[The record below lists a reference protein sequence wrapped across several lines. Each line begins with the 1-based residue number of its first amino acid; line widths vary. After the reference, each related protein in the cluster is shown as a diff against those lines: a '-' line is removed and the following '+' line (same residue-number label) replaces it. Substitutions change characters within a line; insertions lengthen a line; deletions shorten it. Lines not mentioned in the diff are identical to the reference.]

1 MPKSLIRLLSF
12 FAKEVNEIRR
22 QPRLVASLIFG
33 PFLILVLFGAGYQSN
48 QPAFAVVLVVPDQ
61 SLGQENLDALKKSML
76 GNFHLVGTEQTLD
89 PAMQKLRNHTIDMV
103 IALPNDIQG
112 RLLRGEQPQ
121 VDFYFNDINPLDAQ
135 WIQYLSYAQVNEI
148 NRFILQQS
156 ASAMQ
161 SDAKT
166 ANAQLT
172 QTDQQLAAL
181 NNSLSAAQ
189 RAQTQQSIRDAKAAV
204 GVLAL
209 NPLLASEVFA
219 NSSSSPEQI
228 RQNLLQ
234 LQKNLDQL
242 DQSLS
247 DGTIAQRQAEISQ
260 TRSQI
265 EQLKQVT
272 SQLGTVPPQNI
283 VSPLKY
289 ETKNLSG
296 HNYDLMTFYVPRVL
310 ALLVQHIAVT
320 LGALALVRERLLGAV
335 EIFRVAPVTS
345 LQVVSG
351 KYLGY
356 TLFIGIIAAV
366 LTALLPLINV
376 PEATDIVSYIGVLL
390 LLTLASLG
398 IGFIIS
404 VISTSDS
411 QAIQMSMLVLLFSVF
426 FSGFFLPLDNF
437 SWFVQDIA
445 NVLPLTHGIRG
456 LQSVMLQNTP
466 VQWEQWAWMGGIAAI
481 AYVLVTIVSH
491 YQFRRV

>member
-1 MPKSLIRLLSF
+1 MLKSLIRLLSF

-22 QPRLVASLIFG
+22 QPRRVASLIFG
-33 PFLILVLFGAGYQSN
+33 PFLILVLFGAGYQGD
-48 QPAFAVVLVVPDQ
+48 QPQLTTMLVVPDQ
-61 SLGQENLDALKKSML
+61 SFGQENLDALKKSML
-76 GNFHLVGTEQTLD
+76 GNFQLAGTMQTLD
-89 PAMQKLRNHTIDMV
+89 PAMQALQDNRVDLV
-103 IALPNDIQG
+103 IALPTDIQE

-121 VDFYFNDINPLDAQ
+121 VDFFYNNINPLDEQ

-148 NRFILQQS
+148 NRFILQRS
-156 ASAMQ
+156 TAVMQ
-161 SDAKT
+161 DDAKM
-166 ANAQLT
+166 ANTQLS
-172 QTDQQLAAL
+172 QTNQQLAEL
-181 NNSLSAAQ
+181 NSGLSTAQ
-189 RAQTQQSIRDAKAAV
+189 RAQTQQSIRQAKAAV

-209 NPLLASEVFA
+209 NPLLASQVFA
-219 NSSSSPEQI
+219 NSSNSPEET

-234 LQKNLDQL
+234 LQQNLDRI
-242 DQSLS
+242 DQALS
-247 DGTIAQRQAEISQ
+247 DGTVAQRQAEINQ
-260 TRSQI
+260 TRDQI
-265 EQLKQVT
+265 AQLEQVT
-272 SQLGTVPPQNI
+272 SRLSSVSPQNI

-296 HNYDLMTFYVPRVL
+296 YNYDLMTFYVPRVL

-345 LQVVSG
+345 VQVVSG

-376 PEATDIVSYIGVLL
+376 PMVGDIATYIGVLL
-390 LLTLASLG
+390 VLTLASLG

-437 SWFVQDIA
+437 WWVVRDIA

-456 LQSVMLQNTP
+456 LQAVMLQGIA
-466 VQWEQWAWMGGIAAI
+466 VRWQEWAWMAGIAAV
-481 AYVLVTIVSH
+481 AYVLVTITSH

>member
-12 FAKEVNEIRR
+12 FVKEVNEIRR

-33 PFLILVLFGAGYQSN
+33 PFLILVLFGAGYQGD
-48 QPAFAVVLVVPDQ
+48 QPQLTTMLVVPDQ
-61 SLGQENLDALKKSML
+61 SFGQQNLDALKNSMS
-76 GNFHLVGTEQTLD
+76 GNFHLAGTTQTLD
-89 PAMQKLRNHTIDMV
+89 PAMQALRANRIDLV
-103 IALPNDIQG
+103 IALPANIQD
-112 RLLRGEQPQ
+112 RLLNGEQPQ
-121 VDFYFNDINPLDAQ
+121 VDFFYNNINPLNEQ

-148 NRFILQQS
+148 NRFILQRS
-156 ASAMQ
+156 ASVMQ
-161 SDAKT
+161 EDAKT
-166 ANAQLT
+166 ANTQLT

-181 NNSLSAAQ
+181 NSGLSVAQ

-209 NPLLASEVFA
+209 NPLLASQVFA
-219 NSSSSPEQI
+219 NSSTSIEET
-228 RQNLLQ
+228 RRNLLQ
-234 LQKNLDQL
+234 LQNNLDQI
-242 DQSLS
+242 DQALS
-247 DGTIAQRQAEISQ
+247 DGTIAQQQTKISQ
-260 TRSQI
+260 TRDQISQL
-265 EQLKQVT
+265 EQVT
-272 SQLGTVPPQNI
+272 SRLGSVAPQNI

-296 HNYDLMTFYVPRVL
+296 HTYDLMTFYVPRVL

-356 TLFIGIIAAV
+356 TLFISIIAAV

-376 PEATDIVSYIGVLL
+376 PMASDIASYIGVLL

-437 SWFVQDIA
+437 WWVVQDIS
-445 NVLPLTHGIRG
+445 NILPLTHGIRG
-456 LQSVMLQNTP
+456 LQSVMLQGTP
-466 VQWEQWAWMGGIAAI
+466 VRWQEWAWLAGIAAVSYI
-481 AYVLVTIVSH
+481 LVTVSSH